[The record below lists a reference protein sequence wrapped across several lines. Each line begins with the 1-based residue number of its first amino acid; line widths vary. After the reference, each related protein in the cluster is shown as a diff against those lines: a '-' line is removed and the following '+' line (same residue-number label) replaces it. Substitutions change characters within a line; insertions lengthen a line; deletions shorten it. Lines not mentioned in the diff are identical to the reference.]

1 MKLGLTYR
9 VHTCIQ
15 MCILTKF
22 YIAIDLSFFS
32 HFSVLTIE
40 GEASVLDYQEILRN
54 VTFFID
60 SKEPDS
66 SDRIVCFTIFDGIHN
81 SPPACLKLKVL
92 LLNDNEPV
100 FNATALGEAYVEGSD
115 GVRLLTSLN
124 ITDDDDPALFL
135 MQGARVSYYKEESEE
150 MGGKRV

>member
-1 MKLGLTYR
+1 
-9 VHTCIQ
+9 

-22 YIAIDLSFFS
+22 YIAISLPFFS
-32 HFSVLTIE
+32 HSSVLTIE

-66 SDRIVCFTIFDGIHN
+66 SDRIICFTIYDGIHN

-92 LLNDNEPV
+92 LLNDNRPV

-135 MQGARVSYYKEESEE
+135 MQGARVSYYKEGSEE